1 MKRYRVSGVSSFFL
15 SSLLLIPQAW
25 AALPHHAF
33 EPQELN
39 FLEEIG
45 RSLGIYEP
53 KSALTIRV
61 IDTITGEPLSGAAV
75 LVGTREGD
83 PFPENYQMTDSD
95 GQVTFVDDAIRNG
108 TAITAVVDGYVAY
121 TITSVAEGTLTIAL
135 EPVIAPSQRSVTRVE
150 GKITSW
156 PRMADGDDSIHMGI
170 VLPGL
175 SLQSFVDLK
184 INSLVGPMD
193 TGYFYGERKFP
204 SNLFIPKQTEYV
216 FRFIPVEMK
225 KSSYWLPVQSDQ
237 TLKLTS
243 LQATLPFSDLL
254 DLYRNE
260 GLMSEMMSLVN
271 IERIGT
277 AELYANGEM
286 MQVDVPLS
294 HRLKSRRTV
303 KASGFPK
310 NLNLLMISAVDFS
323 GKGGE
328 LVPFDFKMTDKNQKA
343 AELEI
348 LSPADLPL
356 ASMSKSYLGAFAL
369 DLPDHFGEER
379 KRATGMTA
387 SFKREISRNQ
397 FGREEFHTFLP
408 IVKPNHVTGTREYGF
423 MPLSAQELQPEFS
436 VATLRQPQGQDF
448 WTIVIPYNSD
458 RFVLPQ
464 LPNDVDPLK
473 RSPEKEI
480 ELAFSL
486 FRTDPANPRWSGDQ
500 ESDWSAWLGSI
511 AHHSSNSALV
521 EKP

>member
-1 MKRYRVSGVSSFFL
+1 MKRYGVSGLCSFL
-15 SSLLLIPQAW
+15 LVSLLTVPQAW

-33 EPQELN
+33 APQELN

-45 RSLGIYEP
+45 RSIGIYEP
-53 KSALTIRV
+53 ESVLTVHV
-61 IDTITGEPLSGAAV
+61 IAAGTGEPLPRAAV

-83 PFPENYQMTDSD
+83 PFPGNYQMTSSD
-95 GQVTFVDDAIRNG
+95 GEVTFVDDAIRNG
-108 TAITAVVDGYVAY
+108 TAVTAVMDGYVAY
-121 TITSVAEGTLTIAL
+121 TITSVQEGTLTIAL
-135 EPVIAPSQRSVTRVE
+135 EPAIAPSERSVTRVE
-150 GKITSW
+150 GTITSW
-156 PRMADGDDSIHMGI
+156 PRMADGDDWIHLGI
-170 VLPGL
+170 VLPEL

-184 INSLVGPMD
+184 LNSLVGPMD

-204 SNLFIPKQTEYV
+204 SNFFIPKQTEYV

-237 TLKLTS
+237 TVKLTA

-254 DLYRNE
+254 NLYRNE

-277 AELYANGEM
+277 ADLYASGEM

-323 GKGGE
+323 GEGGE

-387 SFKREISRNQ
+387 SFKRDISRNQ

-408 IVKPNHVTGTREYGF
+408 IVMPNHLAGTREYGF
-423 MPLSAQELQPEFS
+423 TPLSAQELQPEFS
-436 VATLRQPQGQDF
+436 VATLREPEGQDF

-458 RFVLPQ
+458 RFVLPE
-464 LPNDVDPLK
+464 LPNGADPLK
-473 RSPEKEI
+473 RSPEKEM

-486 FRTDPANPRWSGDQ
+486 FRTDRTNTGENGEQ
-500 ESDWSAWLGSI
+500 EADWSAWLDSI